1 MNKNINIYN
10 NLPYQIVARQCFFI
24 NTPNLKSMGETII
37 KEEELSF
44 RKDVNN
50 IGNYMKLSKTF
61 FVFVLILIF
70 STQNVLASTCRE
82 DEVFDGTLNRC
93 IQSQTAT
100 EIQNATR
107 GCMSITDETQRKACY
122 VQNAQSKL
130 DASGKEAVDS
140 TYISDKFIGGN
151 SKNIQG
157 ITIAAVG
164 LVASVWALIAAKT
177 KIPTCQSPAL
187 WLMLGGAVAA
197 ATSEVTGWLMFKNGL
212 KKLDE
217 EYAYLGKETNSSSLD
232 QQKIDAKN
240 AQEQAFEYM
249 ARKEDL
255 LKKVANTKGG
265 IYAASAAMYAAAAVI
280 SAVEVVKQAYG
291 SDSTCNMPEKA
302 DGGGGGILGL
312 LGSAT
317 SIGGKKKQSSDDNTP
332 TENERSGDQDSGGS
346 DTGTEVVKSQAG
358 VISRT
363 LVSPV
368 TRLVANGVFAGFA
381 TSLSVHAFKQAK
393 LAKDRAVFLRGL
405 KAEFAEGGGLTEC
418 TPRDRDYPEKASCFC
433 YYEDNTPRSD
443 RENSALCQ
451 KKWNRDY
458 QVANAGSYETYN
470 PYSNGPYGCVDRQMN
485 FDEKCKCRDKKLRNG
500 ENNCMKVKPSLSGFG
515 NLASANWMA
524 DTKSNL
530 DKITNGNADQ
540 LALNGQSNLK
550 KAAKLLKMSDDIIAK
565 KASDK
570 IKNKIKKFED
580 SLKKRLTTYPKKTLA
595 SLGRNLGNGGY
606 KKAVAPGLDS
616 DLVDKLQKK
625 LDLTKG
631 EQTIASGGKAKIRTG
646 VEDFDLSMDADGQ
659 AEVVVDNTS
668 MDAIM
673 KKNYNIGDSDINK
686 DTSRSLFQV
695 LSLRYQVSGLRRL
708 FGQDGMPAKIED
720 APPSA
725 EK

>member
-1 MNKNINIYN
+1 
-10 NLPYQIVARQCFFI
+10 
-24 NTPNLKSMGETII
+24 
-37 KEEELSF
+37 
-44 RKDVNN
+44 
-50 IGNYMKLSKTF
+50 MKLSKTF
-61 FVFVLILIF
+61 LIFILILVI
-70 STQNVLASTCRE
+70 SAQNVLASTCSE
-82 DEVFDGTLNRC
+82 GEVFDGTLNRC
-93 IQSQTAT
+93 IKSQTAT

-122 VQNAQSKL
+122 IQNAQTKL

-151 SKNIQG
+151 SKNTQG
-157 ITIAAVG
+157 ITIAAIG
-164 LVASVWALIAAKT
+164 LVASVWAIIGAKT
-177 KIPTCQSPAL
+177 KITTCQSPAL
-187 WLMLGGAVAA
+187 WLMLAGAVAA
-197 ATSEVTGWLMFKNGL
+197 ASSEVTGWLMYKNGL

-217 EYAYLGKETNSSSLD
+217 EFAYLGKETDSTSLD

-265 IYAASAAMYAAAAVI
+265 IYAASALAYAAAAVI
-280 SAVEVVKQAYG
+280 SAVEVYKSSVDGG
-291 SDSTCNMPEKA
+291 SSTCQMPEGQ
-302 DGGGGGILGL
+302 GGKGGGIFGGL

-317 SIGGKKKQSSDDNTP
+317 GLFGKKKNKNSSETP
-332 TENERSGDQDSGGS
+332 TEGERTGTDDSDGSGDTVIQ
-346 DTGTEVVKSQAG
+346 SQAG
-358 VISRT
+358 AITKT

-381 TSLSVHAFKQAK
+381 TSLSVHAFKEAK
-393 LAKDRAVFLRGL
+393 KAKDRAAFLREL
-405 KAEFAEGGGLTEC
+405 KAEFEEGGGLTEC
-418 TPRDRDYPEKASCFC
+418 TPRDRKYPEKASCYC
-433 YYEDNTPRSD
+433 YYEDNTPRPD
-443 RENSALCQ
+443 REASALCQ

-470 PYSNGPYGCVDRQMN
+470 PYSNGPYGCVDRQMK

-500 ENNCMKVKPSLSGFG
+500 ENNCMKTNPSLAGFG

-530 DKITNGNADQ
+530 DNITNGSADKV
-540 LALNGQSNLK
+540 ALSGQSNLK
-550 KAAKLLKMSDDIIAK
+550 KAAKLLKMSDDLIAK
-565 KASDK
+565 KTPANLKKK
-570 IKNKIKKFED
+570 IKQFEN

-595 SLGRNLGNGGY
+595 SLGRNFGSGGY

-616 DLVDKLQKK
+616 GLAQKLQEK
-625 LDLTKG
+625 LDLTKA
-631 EQTIASGGKAKIRTG
+631 EQTIGGGGKAKVRTG
-646 VEDFDLSMDADGQ
+646 VDGFDFSLEADGQ
-659 AEVVVDNTS
+659 AGVVVDNSS
-668 MDAIM
+668 MDAVM